1 MLFSKFYFKILF
13 CISSLASTSGRRCF
27 DSSRRQAAAEDGLCD
42 LHSRKD
48 EKTTRRSARQTGQ
61 SSGQNVY
68 RHDRKLMT

>member
-1 MLFSKFYFKILF
+1 MLFCKILFSKTFPI
-13 CISSLASTSGRRCF
+13 IWLASTSRRRCF
-27 DSSRRQAAAEDGLCD
+27 DGSRRQAAAEDGLCD
-42 LHSRKD
+42 LHSRED